1 MEKLIY
7 TAVSGAEL
15 NNTALR
21 VAANNLANVST
32 VGFKADLEQAQSM
45 MVQGEGFRTRY
56 HAQLTPVTTDL
67 SSGPIM
73 DTGRNLD
80 LALSNGGYLEV
91 MDDNGEPAYTRAGN
105 LVVDADGFIT
115 VNGRRVQGDG
125 GDIQLPEFGDIE
137 IGSNGMINL
146 TPIGGGVI
154 AEDAQIKLAS
164 TDANLIKGADGLL
177 RANDLQPLEA
187 DETIT
192 VRTGALEG
200 SNVNAVAEMIKTM
213 NMANCFRKIIFWF
226 SITKGKWP
234 LPVQENLD
242 HMGKNGCQKRI
253 LHPKKH
259 RKQSFL
265 AKAHFNIFFL

>member
-105 LVVDADGFIT
+105 LVVDADGFVT

-177 RANDLQPLEA
+177 RADDLQPLEA

-213 NMANCFRKIIFWF
+213 NISRQFEMNVKMMKSAD
-226 SITKGKWP
+226 
-234 LPVQENLD
+234 E
-242 HMGKNGCQKRI
+242 
-253 LHPKKH
+253 
-259 RKQSFL
+259 L
-265 AKAHFNIFFL
+265 ATSGNKLISGRG

>member
-105 LVVDADGFIT
+105 LVVDADGFVT

-125 GDIQLPEFGDIE
+125 GDIQLL
-137 IGSNGMINL
+137 NL
-146 TPIGGGVI
+146 VI
-154 AEDAQIKLAS
+154 LKLAQ
-164 TDANLIKGADGLL
+164 TA
-177 RANDLQPLEA
+177 
-187 DETIT
+187 
-192 VRTGALEG
+192 
-200 SNVNAVAEMIKTM
+200 
-213 NMANCFRKIIFWF
+213 
-226 SITKGKWP
+226 
-234 LPVQENLD
+234 
-242 HMGKNGCQKRI
+242 
-253 LHPKKH
+253 
-259 RKQSFL
+259 
-265 AKAHFNIFFL
+265 